1 LFVTVINSY
10 SIGYAMNIK
19 TQESRSDGNKIRV
32 EYMKKHYVFVNAF
45 SYIWILFIANSY
57 YMMNYHYDILE
68 DLNDGVIGVVSAKDN
83 KTEIDKAKTVIII

>member
-1 LFVTVINSY
+1 
-10 SIGYAMNIK
+10 MNIK